1 MFIKLHGC
9 IIRSVASEMEV
20 REESCRS
27 EELTP
32 LLLGGLNKSREAVVH
47 GLAVLVGGVLF
58 KTIRKK

>member
-1 MFIKLHGC
+1 
-9 IIRSVASEMEV
+9 MEV